1 MSMSHVSI
9 CALLTYFFACVVV
22 LFYFL
27 NKEGR
32 ARVIF
37 HGPEPEVPNS
47 LASYGILR
55 DHIPAHMGGTLA
67 YDPTLWIMNRRAV
80 ELELEEL

>member
-1 MSMSHVSI
+1 MSPYNVSV
-9 CALLTYFFACVVV
+9 LYSLTYGLRPV

-37 HGPEPEVPNS
+37 HGPEHEVPNS

-67 YDPTLWIMNRRAV
+67 YDPNLWIANRRAV